1 MKRSLQIAAALLVS
15 IAAVSCSSPAKPKA
29 GVTLNLGGKPL
40 LVELALNDADR
51 ERGLMFRD
59 SLEDGKGMLFV
70 FPSDQR
76 LNFWM
81 KNTKVPLSI
90 AYISHDG
97 TIREI
102 YDMKPYSL
110 DSTASSSSVRYALE
124 VPQGY
129 FSRIGVKPGDRIE
142 LPESLR

>member
-1 MKRSLQIAAALLVS
+1 MKRSLFLAAAILVS
-15 IAAVSCSSPAKPKA
+15 LAAVSCSSPARTKA
-29 GVTLNLGGKPL
+29 PVTLSLGGKTVI
-40 LVELALNDADR
+40 VELAQNDADR

-76 LNFWM
+76 LSFWM

-97 TIREI
+97 TIKEI
-102 YDMKPYSL
+102 FDMKPFSL
-110 DSTASSSSVRYALE
+110 DTTASSFSVRYALE

-129 FSRIGVKPGDRIE
+129 FSRIGVKPGDKIG
-142 LPESLR
+142 LPESVR